1 MRERT
6 PSGQESNIGAEAKW
20 LTLRIQCATLCDI
33 ILNGGLS
40 MTTPTKTL
48 RLRAGLR
55 AEIDRIARRSRRT
68 FSDVTQD
75 LIEEALRMRECP
87 GVYFADEPGGR
98 EAKVAGSGL
107 GVWEIIRDYLAT
119 ERDERALRKS
129 LPQLSAAQVKACLL
143 YYRRYPQEIDAQ
155 IRENAALT
163 RDAVQARYPGLVS
176 SA

>member
-1 MRERT
+1 
-6 PSGQESNIGAEAKW
+6 
-20 LTLRIQCATLCDI
+20 
-33 ILNGGLS
+33 

-48 RLRAGLR
+48 RLRPQLR

-68 FSDVTQD
+68 FSEVTQD

-87 GVYFADEPGGR
+87 GIYFTDEPGGR

-107 GVWEIIRDYLAT
+107 GVWEVLRDYLAAG
-119 ERDERALRKS
+119 RDDRALRKS

-143 YYRRYPQEIDAQ
+143 YYRRYPQEIDAE

-163 RDAVQARYPGLVS
+163 RGVIQARFRGLVS
-176 SA
+176 PA

>member
-1 MRERT
+1 
-6 PSGQESNIGAEAKW
+6 
-20 LTLRIQCATLCDI
+20 
-33 ILNGGLS
+33 

-48 RLRAGLR
+48 RLRPQLR

-68 FSDVTQD
+68 FSEVTQD

-107 GVWEIIRDYLAT
+107 GVWEVIRDYLAAG
-119 ERDERALRKS
+119 RDERMLRKA

-143 YYRRYPQEIDAQ
+143 YYRRYPQEIDAE

-163 RDAVQARYPGLVS
+163 HEVIEARYRGLVS
-176 SA
+176 LA